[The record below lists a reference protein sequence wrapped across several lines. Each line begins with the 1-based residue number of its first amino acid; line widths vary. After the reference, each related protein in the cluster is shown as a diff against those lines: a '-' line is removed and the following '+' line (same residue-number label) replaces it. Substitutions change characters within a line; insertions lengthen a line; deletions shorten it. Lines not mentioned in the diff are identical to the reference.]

1 MECSSVSD
9 WLLINNVT
17 DLGIFLWIGWNSTK
31 FDLLIFKDSLFAHN
45 QEWTL
50 LSSLLRLLSSMLI
63 FLCLRNKL
71 ARSILLSQNDM
82 IVHHRVTPWHEIRQ
96 DGEKCFLPKNTTQ
109 TRRPLNLESR
119 ALTVRPV
126 CASFV
131 KKCSSKNSR
140 SMHSFCLY
148 VRIASNPD
156 GWKQTPSRL

>member
-63 FLCLRNKL
+63 FYAWEINWYRQQTDGSVV
-71 ARSILLSQNDM
+71 ALSSYGN
-82 IVHHRVTPWHEIRQ
+82 R
-96 DGEKCFLPKNTTQ
+96 
-109 TRRPLNLESR
+109 
-119 ALTVRPV
+119 
-126 CASFV
+126 
-131 KKCSSKNSR
+131 
-140 SMHSFCLY
+140 
-148 VRIASNPD
+148 
-156 GWKQTPSRL
+156 